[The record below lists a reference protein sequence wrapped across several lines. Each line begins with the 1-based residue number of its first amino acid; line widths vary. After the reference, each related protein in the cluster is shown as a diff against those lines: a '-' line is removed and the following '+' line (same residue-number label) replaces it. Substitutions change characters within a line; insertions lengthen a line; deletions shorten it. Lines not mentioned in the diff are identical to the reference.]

1 MLVSTL
7 QNQVCRIRTV
17 SRSVKQKYLSYVFV
31 TCGCYAGPDGGRA
44 AQLAAAAEEG
54 ERDVAAGGGARHRGA
69 PPRVLRG
76 LRAELHPDPG
86 LPRPHPPHPRHQHVP
101 PGPQARTA
109 SSQSG
114 DSCQVIIS
122 YYIVKCLPIIYA
134 SREPASPLEQLMGWQ
149 NMLHSQSSKKIQEYL
164 DLNLQQIE
172 KVNFVSPRGY
182 T

>member
-7 QNQVCRIRTV
+7 QNQVCRIKTV
-17 SRSVKQKYLSYVFV
+17 SRSVKQKYLSCVFV
-31 TCGCYAGPDGGRA
+31 TCGCYAGPDGGRV

-114 DSCQVIIS
+114 DSCQV
-122 YYIVKCLPIIYA
+122 
-134 SREPASPLEQLMGWQ
+134 
-149 NMLHSQSSKKIQEYL
+149 
-164 DLNLQQIE
+164 
-172 KVNFVSPRGY
+172 
-182 T
+182 